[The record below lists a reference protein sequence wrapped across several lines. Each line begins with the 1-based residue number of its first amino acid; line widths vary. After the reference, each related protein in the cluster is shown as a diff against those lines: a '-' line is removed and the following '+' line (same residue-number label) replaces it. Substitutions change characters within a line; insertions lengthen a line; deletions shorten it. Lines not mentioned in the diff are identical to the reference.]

1 LVYYLLIKRFKMETS
16 VNLAN
21 YGHGAGFSEDALSQA
36 PQSAAELNELSKA
49 LEAGST
55 TGRETTDLTT
65 ASGAPLKVESLEK
78 NLKVLTFSESDIKMW
93 KRIPKSPAF
102 NTVEEYL
109 QLDSYGADRGGFN
122 NEGELPEEEDSTYIR
137 KAELVKFLGVTKSV
151 THPMTLVK
159 NYIGNA
165 VQKEVTNGIQ
175 WILRKADK
183 GLFRADSNIVS
194 QEWNGLYTQHRVNGG
209 YANLDAYQKTN
220 SLVIDMRG
228 KRLSE
233 AAIESGCLEI
243 IRNFGQANLLVG
255 PPSVLSNFVKNFHDK
270 KLINPSSV
278 QVTNGVMGQAVN
290 RFASQFGEI
299 ELDYDI
305 FAAKSAPKLVNATAS
320 SNKAPGAVVSVG
332 ATTPVNVLGQFVAAD
347 AGDYIYAVASKNRYG
362 ESALT
367 QITGGAITVAAGDS
381 VDLEFTD
388 GGGAYPATGYVIYR
402 SKVDDTAASAN
413 LYPLFEVSTAELTAG
428 YDGGA
433 AGHVFDNNRWLP
445 ETEEAMLLQSDS
457 NIYEFKQLAPL
468 MKMPLAQ
475 LSPAQRFM
483 VLLYG
488 TPILYQPKKV
498 VRFINVGTE
507 A

>member
-1 LVYYLLIKRFKMETS
+1 MDNAS
-16 VNLAN
+16 VDLSN
-21 YGHGAGFSEDALSQA
+21 YGHGAGFGDDALSQA
-36 PQSAAELNELSKA
+36 PQTAEAVNELKKA
-49 LEAGST
+49 LEAGSVAGGSTIDST
-55 TGRETTDLTT
+55 TS
-65 ASGAPLKVESLEK
+65 SGAPLKVESLEK

-165 VQKEVTNGIQ
+165 VQREVTNGIQ

-183 GLFRADSNIVS
+183 GLFRADANIVS
-194 QEWNGLYTQHRVNGG
+194 QEWNGLYTQHRVNGS
-209 YANLDAYQKTN
+209 YATLDAYQLNN

-228 KRLSE
+228 SRLSE
-233 AAIESGCLEI
+233 ASIEDAALEI
-243 IRNFGQANLLVG
+243 IRNFGHANVLIG

-270 KLINPSSV
+270 KLINPNTPMVS
-278 QVTNGVMGQAVN
+278 NGLMGQAVN

-305 FAAKSAPKLVNATAS
+305 FAAKAAPKLLGAIAS
-320 SNKAPGAVVSVG
+320 SNKAPGAPVAGTVL
-332 ATTPVNVLGQFVAAD
+332 TPANVLGQFVAAD
-347 AGDYIYAVASKNRYG
+347 AGDYIYAVAAKNRYG
-362 ESALT
+362 ESPLT
-367 QITGGAITVAAGDS
+367 QLGGGAVTVAAGDS
-381 VDLEFTD
+381 VSLAFSAGT
-388 GGGAYPATGYVIYR
+388 GSFSASGYVIYR
-402 SKVDDTAASAN
+402 SKVDDTAASSN
-413 LYPLFEVSTAELTAG
+413 LYPLFELSVAELAAG
-428 YDGGA
+428 YDGGG
-433 AGHVFDNNRWLP
+433 AGIAFDNNRWLP
-445 ETEEAMLLQSDS
+445 DTEEAMLLQSDTQV
-457 NIYEFKQLAPL
+457 YEFKQLAPL

-488 TPILYQPKKV
+488 TPILYQPKKM
-498 VRFINVGTE
+498 VRFINVGT
-507 A
+507 AS

>member
-1 LVYYLLIKRFKMETS
+1 MDNAS

-21 YGHGAGFSEDALSQA
+21 YGHGAGFGEDALSQA
-36 PQSAAELNELSKA
+36 PQTAQAVGELSKA
-49 LEAGST
+49 LEAGSI
-55 TGRETTDLTT
+55 TGRETTGMTT

-78 NLKVLTFSESDIKMW
+78 SLKVITFTESDIKMW

-159 NYIGNA
+159 NHIGNA
-165 VQKEVTNGIQ
+165 VQRETTNGIQ
-175 WILRKADK
+175 WILRKANK
-183 GLFRADSNIVS
+183 GLFSSNSDIVT
-194 QEWNGLYTQHRVNGG
+194 QEWNGLYTQHHKNGG
-209 YANLDAYQKTN
+209 YATLDAYQKNN

-228 KRLSE
+228 KRLTE
-233 AAIESGCLEI
+233 GAIENGALEI
-243 IRNFGQANLLVG
+243 IRNYGHANLLIG
-255 PPSVLSNFVKNFHDK
+255 PPSVLSNFVANFHDK
-270 KLINPSSV
+270 KLISPNSP
-278 QVTNGVMGQAVN
+278 QVTAGVMGQAVN

-305 FAAKSAPKLVNATAS
+305 FATKGHPKLVSAGAT
-320 SNKAPGAVVSVG
+320 SNKAPSAPTSVSG
-332 ATTPVNVLGQFVAAD
+332 TASTNVLSQFTTAD
-347 AGDYIYAVASKNRYG
+347 AGDYIYAVAAKNRYG

-367 QITGGAITVAAGDS
+367 QITAGAITVAAGET
-381 VDLEFTD
+381 VDLEFTNS
-388 GGGAYPATGYVIYR
+388 GGSYPATGFVIYR
-402 SKVDDTAASAN
+402 SKVDDTSATAN
-413 LYPLFEVSTAELTAG
+413 LFPLIEISVEQLAQG
-428 YDGGA
+428 YDGLA
-433 AGHVFDNNRWLP
+433 AGHVADNNRWLP
-445 ETEEAMLLQSDS
+445 ETEEAMLLQNDS
-457 NIYEFKQLAPL
+457 QIYEFKQLAPL

-488 TPILYQPKKV
+488 TPILYQPKKM
-498 VRFINVGTE
+498 VRFINIGVE
-507 A
+507 K

>member
-1 LVYYLLIKRFKMETS
+1 MDN

-21 YGHGAGFSEDALSQA
+21 YGHGAGFGDDALSQA
-36 PQSAAELNELSKA
+36 PQTAAAVGELSKA
-49 LEAGST
+49 LEAGSI
-55 TGRETTDLTT
+55 TGRETTGLTN

-165 VQKEVTNGIQ
+165 VQREVTNGIQ

-183 GLFRADSNIVS
+183 GLFRADSNIVT

-209 YANLDAYQKTN
+209 YANLDAYQLNN
-220 SLVIDMRG
+220 SLVVDLRG
-228 KRLSE
+228 KRIKEADIEEGALS
-233 AAIESGCLEI
+233 I
-243 IRNFGQANLLVG
+243 IRNFGHANLLVG
-255 PPSVLSNFVKNFHDK
+255 PPAVVSNFVRNFHDK
-270 KLINPSSV
+270 KLISPNSP
-278 QVTNGVMGQAVN
+278 QVTAGVMGQAVEV
-290 RFASQFGEI
+290 FHSQFGPI

-305 FAAKSAPKLVNATAS
+305 FAAKAAPKLKTAGASAPKSPA
-320 SNKAPGAVVSVG
+320 APVSV
-332 ATTPVNVLGQFVAAD
+332 AALTPVNALGQFAAAD
-347 AGDYIYAVASKNRYG
+347 AGDYIYAVAAKNRYG

-367 QITGGAITVAAGDS
+367 QITGAAVAVAAGDS
-381 VDLEFTD
+381 VDLEFTA
-388 GGGAYPATGYVIYR
+388 GAGTYAATGYTVYR
-402 SKVDDTAASAN
+402 SKVDDTAATAN
-413 LYPLFEVSTAELTAG
+413 LYPLFEISVAELATG

-445 ETEEAMLLQSDS
+445 ETEECMLLQSDTQV
-457 NIYEFKQLAPL
+457 YEFKQLAPL

-488 TPILYQPKKV
+488 TPILYQPLKM
-498 VRFINVGTE
+498 VRFINVGTAE
-507 A
+507 

>member
-1 LVYYLLIKRFKMETS
+1 MEN

-21 YGHGAGFSEDALSQA
+21 YSHGAGGFDENALSQA
-36 PQSAAELNELSKA
+36 PQTAQSVAELNKA
-49 LEAGST
+49 LEAGSL
-55 TGRETTDLTT
+55 TGRDT
-65 ASGAPLKVESLEK
+65 ADNPNLSGAPLKVESLEK

-93 KRIPKSPAF
+93 KRIPKAPAF

-165 VQKEVTNGIQ
+165 VQREVTNGIQ
-175 WILRKADK
+175 WILRKADR
-183 GLFRADSNIVS
+183 GLFRANSEIVT
-194 QEWNGLYTQHRVNGG
+194 QEWNGLYTQHHKNVA
-209 YANLDAYQKTN
+209 YPTLDSYQKNN

-233 AAIESGCLEI
+233 DSIESACLEI
-243 IRNFGQANLLVG
+243 IRNFGHANLLVG

-270 KLINPSSV
+270 KLIAPNTP
-278 QVTNGVMGQAVN
+278 QVTSGVMGQNVN

-305 FAAKSAPKLVNATAS
+305 FAAKPHSKLVSAGAD
-320 SNKAPGAVVSVG
+320 SNKAPAAPVSVG
-332 ATTPVNVLGQFVAAD
+332 GTTTSNVLSQFVTAD
-347 AGDYIYAVASKNRYG
+347 AGDYIYAVAAKNRYG

-367 QITGGAITVAAGDS
+367 QITGGAIAVAAGES
-381 VDLEFTD
+381 VSLQFTA
-388 GGGAYPATGYVIYR
+388 GAGTYPANGFTVYR
-402 SKVDDTAASAN
+402 TKVNDTSPTAP
-413 LYPLFEVSTAELTAG
+413 LYPLFEISVQQLSQG

-433 AGHVFDNNRWLP
+433 AGFVFDNNRWLP
-445 ETEEAMLLQSDS
+445 DTEEAMLLESNA

-488 TPILYQPKKV
+488 TPILYQPKKM
-498 VRFINVGTE
+498 VRFINIGTKS
-507 A
+507 

>member
-1 LVYYLLIKRFKMETS
+1 MENLNI
-16 VNLAN
+16 NLAN
-21 YGHGAGFSEDALSQA
+21 YSHGSSFSEDALSQA
-36 PQSAAELNELSKA
+36 PQSAAAVQELSKA

-55 TGRETTDLTT
+55 TGRETTGLTT

-78 NLKVLTFSESDIKMW
+78 NLKVLTFSDADIKMW
-93 KRIPKSPAF
+93 KRIAKSPAF

-109 QLDSYGADRGGFN
+109 QLASYGADRGGFN

-151 THPMTLVK
+151 SHPMTLVR
-159 NYIGNA
+159 NYIGDQ
-165 VQKEVTNGIQ
+165 VQREVTNGIQ

-183 GLFRADSNIVS
+183 GLFRADSAIVS

-209 YANLDAYQKTN
+209 YANLDAYQKNN

-228 KRLSE
+228 KRMSE
-233 AAIESGCLEI
+233 DAIETGCLEI
-243 IRNFGQANLLVG
+243 IRNYGFANLLIG
-255 PPSVLSNFVKNFHDK
+255 PPSILSNFVKNFHDK
-270 KLINPSSV
+270 KLINPSSI
-278 QVTNGVMGQAVN
+278 QVTAGVMGQRVN
-290 RFASQFGEI
+290 SFASQFGEI

-305 FAAKSAPKLVNATAS
+305 FSQKSAPVKIGDGAT
-320 SNKAPGAVVSVG
+320 SNKAPAAPSSVG

-347 AGDYIYAVASKNRYG
+347 AGDYIYAVTAKNRHG
-362 ESALT
+362 ESAPT

-381 VDLEFTD
+381 VDLQFTA
-388 GGGAYPATGYVIYR
+388 GAGTYAATGFVIYR
-402 SKVDDTAASAN
+402 SKVDNTASGSL
-413 LYPLFEVSTAELTAG
+413 LYPLFEISTSELAAG

-445 ETEEAMLLQSDS
+445 DTEECMLLQSNKD
-457 NIYEFKQLAPL
+457 ILEFKQLAPL

-475 LSPAQRFM
+475 LSPAERFM

-488 TPILYQPKKV
+488 TPILYQPKKM
-498 VRFINVGTE
+498 VRFINVGT
-507 A
+507 AA

>member
-1 LVYYLLIKRFKMETS
+1 MES
-16 VNLAN
+16 GVNLAD
-21 YGHGAGFSEDALSQA
+21 YGHGNGFAEDAMASA
-36 PQSAAELNELSKA
+36 PQSAQEVNELSKA

-55 TGRETTDLTT
+55 TGAETWNQTD

-93 KRIPKSPAF
+93 KRIPKAPAF

-109 QLDSYGADRGGFN
+109 QLSSYGADRGGFT

-151 THPMTLVK
+151 SHPMTLVK

-165 VQKEVTNGIQ
+165 VQREVTNGIQ

-183 GLFRADSNIVS
+183 GLFRGDSEIVS
-194 QEWNGLYTQHRVNGG
+194 QEFNGLYTQHYRNGG
-209 YANLDAYQKTN
+209 YANLEAYQKNN
-220 SLVIDMRG
+220 SLVIDLRG

-233 AAIESGCLEI
+233 AAIEDGALAI
-243 IRNFGQANLLVG
+243 IRNYGHANLLVG

-270 KLINPSSV
+270 KLITPNSP
-278 QVTNGVMGQAVN
+278 QVTNGTMGQVVN

-299 ELDYDI
+299 ELDFDL
-305 FAAKSAPKLVNATAS
+305 FGAKNSPIKVTDGSKSSKAPSAP
-320 SNKAPGAVVSVG
+320 VSVG
-332 ATTPVNVLGQFVAAD
+332 ATAATDALSQFIAAD
-347 AGDYIYAVASKNRYG
+347 AGDYIYAVTAKNRYG
-362 ESALT
+362 ESAPT
-367 QITGGAITVAAGDS
+367 QITGGAVTVAAGEN
-381 VDLEFTD
+381 VAIEFTA
-388 GGGAYPATGYVIYR
+388 GAGSYAPTGYVVYR
-402 SKVDDTAASAN
+402 SKVDDTQATSF
-413 LYPLFEVSTAELTAG
+413 LYPLFEVSAADLTSG
-428 YDGGA
+428 FDGA
-433 AGHVFDNNRWLP
+433 AAGKINDNNRYLP
-445 ETEEAMLLQSDS
+445 GTEEAMLLENSQ

-488 TPILYQPKKV
+488 TPILYQPTKMVK
-498 VRFINVGTE
+498 FINIGLE

>member
-1 LVYYLLIKRFKMETS
+1 VENTS
-16 VNLAN
+16 INLAN
-21 YGHGAGFSEDALSQA
+21 YGHGAGFGDDALSQA
-36 PQSAAELNELSKA
+36 PQSAEAVHELSKA
-49 LEAGST
+49 LEAGSI

-78 NLKVLTFSESDIKMW
+78 NLKVLTFSEADIKLW

-122 NEGELPEEEDSTYIR
+122 NEGELPEEEDATYIR

-159 NYIGNA
+159 NYIGDA
-165 VQKEVTNGIQ
+165 VQREVTNGIQ

-194 QEWNGLYTQHRVNGG
+194 QEWNGLYTQHRVNGS
-209 YANLDAYQKTN
+209 YANLDAYQKN
-220 SLVIDMRG
+220 NALVVDMRG

-233 AAIESGCLEI
+233 DAIESGCLEI
-243 IRNFGQANLLVG
+243 IRNFGYANLLVG

-270 KLINPSSV
+270 KLINPSSI
-278 QVTNGVMGQAVN
+278 QVTAGVMGQRVN
-290 RFASQFGEI
+290 SFASQFGEI

-305 FAAKSAPKLVNATAS
+305 FGQKAAPKKIGDSAS
-320 SNKAPGAVVSVG
+320 ANKAPAAPVSVG
-332 ATTPVNVLGQFVAAD
+332 ATTPANVLGQFVAAD
-347 AGDYIYAVASKNRYG
+347 AGDYIYAVTAKNRYG
-362 ESALT
+362 ESAPT

-381 VDLEFTD
+381 VDLEYTA
-388 GGGAYPATGYVIYR
+388 GAGTYAATGYVIYR
-402 SKVDDTAASAN
+402 TKVDDTAASSL
-413 LYPLFEVSTAELTAG
+413 LYPLFEVSVAELAAG

-445 ETEEAMLLQSDS
+445 DTEEAMLLQSDKQ
-457 NIYEFKQLAPL
+457 IYEFKQLAPL

-475 LSPAQRFM
+475 LSPAERFM

-488 TPILYQPKKV
+488 TPILYQPQKM
-498 VRFINVGTE
+498 VRFINVGT
-507 A
+507 AA